1 MNPPDSNIS
10 CKIGENVK
18 LGLQWIRTY
27 SCFALPVW
35 GEGSFTFLR
44 SQRLNK
50 VIHISKRIWV
60 GVAFAPFG
68 VSKEIMSGAGSLQSC
83 PSLWPYGLEP
93 TRLPCPWDSPGKNT
107 GVGCYALLQG
117 IFQIQHLFHLL
128 HWQAVSLPL
137 ILMSRETVYSSDF

>member
-83 PSLWPYGLEP
+83 PTLCDPMDWSPPGSCVRGTLQARILEWVAMP
-93 TRLPCPWDSPGKNT
+93 S
-107 GVGCYALLQG
+107 
-117 IFQIQHLFHLL
+117 
-128 HWQAVSLPL
+128 
-137 ILMSRETVYSSDF
+137 SRGSFKSNISFISCIDKQFLYR